1 MKIRQI
7 DRLSLLKTTHR
18 VSLPND
24 DLPFGNTKPALLINV
39 LLLPVAMVDAFD
51 CDVEALVL
59 FFHLCPVLDNGLDDM
74 GIYLKMCI
82 CIGKLYLT
90 LSLAG
95 PYYLPL
101 YL

>member
-1 MKIRQI
+1 M
-7 DRLSLLKTTHR
+7 
-18 VSLPND
+18 
-24 DLPFGNTKPALLINV
+24 
-39 LLLPVAMVDAFD
+39 AMLDAFD

-59 FFHLCPVLDNGLDDM
+59 FFHLCPAVLDDGLDDM
-74 GIYLKMCI
+74 GIYLKMCM

-101 YL
+101 YLSPMYFNSTNIQE